1 MTKAQII
8 EAARASVA
16 KGEDLQLWQAMEWM
30 YDYGLVDYKQYT
42 LFMRAQTETRKTE
55 TESA

>member
-8 EAARASVA
+8 EAAKTSIA

-30 YDYGLVDYKQYT
+30 YDYGLVDYKQYM
-42 LFMRAQTETRKTE
+42 LFVRTQTDTRKTE
-55 TESA
+55 SA